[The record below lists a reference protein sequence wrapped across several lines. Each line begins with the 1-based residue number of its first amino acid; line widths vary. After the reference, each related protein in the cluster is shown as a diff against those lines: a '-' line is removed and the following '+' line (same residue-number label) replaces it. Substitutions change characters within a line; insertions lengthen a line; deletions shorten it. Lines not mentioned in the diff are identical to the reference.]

1 MSENT
6 YLEQYLNQVIL
17 QPYLHNWLMEAL
29 NEVKEQKNAGQL
41 KKVHELIDRVE
52 KSGKKLALYEKVFLE
67 LMVTDYWLDNVQ
79 EKVDVKGKIYY
90 RTTYKHMVTKL
101 PFTYSYIDDF
111 GKTVFLTKLEAEKKL
126 KEMEKNF

>member
-1 MSENT
+1 
-6 YLEQYLNQVIL
+6 
-17 QPYLHNWLMEAL
+17 MEAL

-67 LMVTDYWLDNVQ
+67 LMVTDYKYINVQ
-79 EKVDVKGKIYY
+79 EKVEVKGKTYY
-90 RTTYKHMVTKL
+90 RVTYEHKVMKMH
-101 PFTYSYIDDF
+101 FTYSDIDDF
-111 GKTVFLTKLEAEKKL
+111 GKTVFLTKSEAKKKL

>member
-17 QPYLHNWLMEAL
+17 PRYLYNWLMEAL

-52 KSGKKLALYEKVFLE
+52 KSGKKLALYEKVFFE
-67 LMVTDYWLDNVQ
+67 LMVTDDKYMM
-79 EKVDVKGKIYY
+79 EGVK
-90 RTTYKHMVTKL
+90 
-101 PFTYSYIDDF
+101 
-111 GKTVFLTKLEAEKKL
+111 
-126 KEMEKNF
+126 

>member
-17 QPYLHNWLMEAL
+17 PRYLHNWLMEAL
-29 NEVKEQKNAGQL
+29 NKVKEQKSAGKL
-41 KKVHELIDRVE
+41 KKVHEFIDCVE

-67 LMVTDYWLDNVQ
+67 LMVTDYKYINVQ
-79 EKVDVKGKIYY
+79 EKVEVKGKTYY
-90 RTTYKHMVTKL
+90 RVIYKHKIMKIH
-101 PFTYSYIDDF
+101 FTYSDIDDF
-111 GKTVFLTKLEAEKKL
+111 GKTVFLTKSEAKKKL

>member
-6 YLEQYLNQVIL
+6 YMEQYLNQVIL
-17 QPYLHNWLMEAL
+17 PRYLHNWLMEAL

-67 LMVTDYWLDNVQ
+67 LMVTDYKYIVDHHSKTQIMNCVKRYWLN
-79 EKVDVKGKIYY
+79 
-90 RTTYKHMVTKL
+90 
-101 PFTYSYIDDF
+101 
-111 GKTVFLTKLEAEKKL
+111 
-126 KEMEKNF
+126 

>member
-17 QPYLHNWLMEAL
+17 QRYLYNWLMEAL

-41 KKVHELIDRVE
+41 KKVHKLIDRVE

-67 LMVTDYWLDNVQ
+67 LMVTDDKYMM
-79 EKVDVKGKIYY
+79 EGVK
-90 RTTYKHMVTKL
+90 
-101 PFTYSYIDDF
+101 
-111 GKTVFLTKLEAEKKL
+111 
-126 KEMEKNF
+126 

>member
-17 QPYLHNWLMEAL
+17 PRYLHNWLMEAL
-29 NEVKEQKNAGQL
+29 NKVKEQKNAGQL

-67 LMVTDYWLDNVQ
+67 LMVT
-79 EKVDVKGKIYY
+79 EKIINGKINKDIF
-90 RTTYKHMVTKL
+90 RRNYKHNVMKL
-101 PFTYSYIDDF
+101 LFTYSDIDDF
-111 GKTVFLTKLEAEKKL
+111 GKTVFLTKSEAEQKL
-126 KEMEKNF
+126 

>member
-17 QPYLHNWLMEAL
+17 QPYLHNWVMEAL

>member
-17 QPYLHNWLMEAL
+17 QRYLYNWLMEAL

-52 KSGKKLALYEKVFLE
+52 KSGKKLALYEKVFFE
-67 LMVTDYWLDNVQ
+67 LMVTDDKYMM
-79 EKVDVKGKIYY
+79 EGVK
-90 RTTYKHMVTKL
+90 
-101 PFTYSYIDDF
+101 
-111 GKTVFLTKLEAEKKL
+111 
-126 KEMEKNF
+126 

>member
-1 MSENT
+1 MSENI

-17 QPYLHNWLMEAL
+17 TRYLHNWLMEAL

-67 LMVTDYWLDNVQ
+67 LMVTDYKYINVQ
-79 EKVDVKGKIYY
+79 EKVEVKGKTYY
-90 RTTYKHMVTKL
+90 RVTYEHKVMKMH
-101 PFTYSYIDDF
+101 FTYSDIDDF
-111 GKTVFLTKLEAEKKL
+111 GKTVFLTKSEAEKKL

>member
-6 YLEQYLNQVIL
+6 YLEQYLNQVTL
-17 QPYLHNWLMEAL
+17 QRYLHNWLMEAL

-79 EKVDVKGKIYY
+79 EKVEVKGKTYY
-90 RTTYKHMVTKL
+90 RTTYKHKVTKL

-111 GKTVFLTKLEAEKKL
+111 GETVFLTKSEAEQKL
-126 KEMEKNF
+126 KEMESD